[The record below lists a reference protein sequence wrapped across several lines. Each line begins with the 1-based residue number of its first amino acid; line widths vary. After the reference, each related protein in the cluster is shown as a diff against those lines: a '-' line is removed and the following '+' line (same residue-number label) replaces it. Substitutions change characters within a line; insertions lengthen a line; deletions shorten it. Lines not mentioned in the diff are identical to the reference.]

1 MQAMHQM
8 KLSPFRAAKRT
19 QYRVIQQFPAC
30 PKFFFAT
37 RNALVHLQ
45 NFRRNSG
52 SHLLGRQPS
61 RDCYW
66 RRRSPGWHIPEADH
80 DQHPP
85 ALSPALLRRRRR
97 GCLRGTLKAL
107 HRSRVSQVQVLQNL
121 ARTPLSRR
129 MPAQLRAR
137 QPSNRRLNFFLQSL
151 QKRVHAGYLPFW
163 LFRLECCATYK
174 TIPRYHR
181 KDAHEDGQPR
191 PHHA

>member
-1 MQAMHQM
+1 M
-8 KLSPFRAAKRT
+8 KLSPFRAVKRA

-37 RNALVHLQ
+37 RNARIHLH
-45 NFRRNSG
+45 NFHRDSV
-52 SHLLGRQPS
+52 SHLLRRQSS
-61 RDCYW
+61 RDCYR

-80 DQHPP
+80 DQRPS
-85 ALSPALLRRRRR
+85 ALRPALLRRRRR
-97 GCLRGTLKAL
+97 GCLHGAIKAL
-107 HRSRVSQVQVLQNL
+107 HRSCISQVQVFQNF

-129 MPAQLRAR
+129 MPAQLRVR
-137 QPSNRRLNFFLQSL
+137 QPCNRCLNFFLQSL